1 MEIRS
6 KAGFPA
12 GSLSNFAPHPFVLDG
27 VRCASMEG
35 FLQSLKFA
43 SPDMQVEVCTLV
55 GAKAKKRG
63 AKKNWQQAQ
72 TLYWRGE
79 PIDRHGDAYQ
89 ALLDRAFDALARNA
103 GFRRALAATG
113 SATLTHTMGRRK
125 ASETVLTRQEFTS
138 RLHRLRDTL

>member
-1 MEIRS
+1 MDIRS

-43 SPDMQVEVCTLV
+43 SADMQAQVCTLV

-63 AKKNWQQAQ
+63 AKKNWQQTQ

-79 PIDRHGDAYQ
+79 PVDRHSDAYQ

-103 GFRRALAATG
+103 KFRRALAATG
-113 SATLTHTMGRRK
+113 TATLTHTMGRRK
-125 ASETVLTRQEFTS
+125 PSETILTCQEFTS
-138 RLHRLRDTL
+138 RLHRIRNTL